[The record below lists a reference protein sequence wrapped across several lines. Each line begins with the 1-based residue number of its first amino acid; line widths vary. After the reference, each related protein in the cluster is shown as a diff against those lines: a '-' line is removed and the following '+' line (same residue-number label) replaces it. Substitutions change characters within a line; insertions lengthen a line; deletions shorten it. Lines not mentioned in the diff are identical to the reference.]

1 MGDIIGLV
9 LTLLWGGSKV
19 LSGCLFLPAS
29 ENSTVCARGKTK
41 KYSFVGAVRS
51 SVAWHHLQYQVGW
64 SLLIC
69 RPLGGL
75 ISLKES
81 KPSLSLLNGFGSVSS
96 SPSDIPSSCP
106 AAFFCS
112 ELSGIYN
119 FKLHVLSTHSK
130 M

>member
-29 ENSTVCARGKTK
+29 ENSTVRARGKTK
-41 KYSFVGAVRS
+41 KYSFVGAVRN

-69 RPLGGL
+69 RSLGGL
-75 ISLKES
+75 ISQKGQSL
-81 KPSLSLLNGFGSVSS
+81 PSPFRMALVPFPLRRRT
-96 SPSDIPSSCP
+96 SPP
-106 AAFFCS
+106 
-112 ELSGIYN
+112 L
-119 FKLHVLSTHSK
+119 VRWHSFT
-130 M
+130 